1 MRPVFPAAF
10 LPALSHLCGARRA
23 LVLSLVAG
31 VCSFGGGLAPAQ
43 AQGTTAASSSGVVL
57 SQAWVRPAAKGQRVT
72 GGYLQIQARE
82 AVSLVGVSTPVA
94 GKAEVHE
101 MKMEGDVMR
110 MRALPSLP
118 VGAGQ
123 TVSLQ
128 PGGNHL
134 MLMDLKQPVAA
145 GSQVS
150 LSLKFKD
157 AKGQAFEVPVS
168 AVVQTVAPGQ
178 APMKAGA
185 GHGDHADH
193 HGHHHH

>member
-1 MRPVFPAAF
+1 
-10 LPALSHLCGARRA
+10 
-23 LVLSLVAG
+23 
-31 VCSFGGGLAPAQ
+31 
-43 AQGTTAASSSGVVL
+43 
-57 SQAWVRPAAKGQRVT
+57 RPAAKGQRVT

-145 GSQVS
+145 GSRVP

-157 AKGQAFEVPVS
+157 AKGQVFEVSVS
-168 AVVQTVAPGQ
+168 AVVQATAPGQ
-178 APMKAGA
+178 APAKAGA
-185 GHGDHADH
+185 GHGDHGDH
-193 HGHHHH
+193 HEHHHH